1 MTFYIDKNVLSVTDV
16 TRPAERLAAAKVAE
30 NRSAVTGSTKRME
43 DGGKAREVRVRAAM
57 KSV

>member
-1 MTFYIDKNVLSVTDV
+1 MSLTDV
-16 TRPAERLAAAKVAE
+16 TRPAERLAAANVAE

-43 DGGKAREVRVRAAM
+43 DGRKGREVRVTAAM